1 MANYY
6 DTRVRRLR
14 QKLQGLGGP
23 KELLV
28 SNLTNVAY
36 LTGFTGSSGYLLV
49 TPKRAIMISDSRY
62 ETQLADECPHL
73 DIEVRDTKTTTLG
86 WVAKVVG
93 QLGIRELGIEASSIT
108 LAEYDSLRT
117 ELKSA
122 ELAPLPPVVELLRAI
137 KDATEIAK
145 IELSISVNER
155 AFQVIR
161 AQLHG
166 AQTEREIAHNLE
178 HQMRAFGASK
188 CAFPP
193 IVGVGPRAALP
204 HGQVTQQRID
214 SSPFVLIDWGAM
226 VDGYCSD
233 LTRMVVTG
241 KPTGKLQRVY
251 EVVRQAQQAAIA
263 AIRPGAR
270 IEEVDRAARQVITD
284 AGFGKRF
291 GHGLGHGFG
300 LQIHESPLIAPAREG
315 VLEENM
321 VVTVEPGVYLPG
333 QLGVR
338 IEDDVLVTGD
348 GCRKLST
355 LPTEFEACFVRL

>member
-1 MANYY
+1 
-6 DTRVRRLR
+6 
-14 QKLQGLGGP
+14 
-23 KELLV
+23 
-28 SNLTNVAY
+28 
-36 LTGFTGSSGYLLV
+36 
-49 TPKRAIMISDSRY
+49 MISDSRY

-86 WVAKVVG
+86 GG
-93 QLGIRELGIEASSIT
+93 QGRWATWDSRTGDRSQFHHLGRIRF
-108 LAEYDSLRT
+108 LRT

-204 HGQVTQQRID
+204 HGQVTQQRSIQSICFDRLGRDGRWLLQRFD
-214 SSPFVLIDWGAM
+214 SHG
-226 VDGYCSD
+226 GY
-233 LTRMVVTG
+233 R
-241 KPTGKLQRVY
+241 KPT
-251 EVVRQAQQAAIA
+251 A
-263 AIRPGAR
+263 
-270 IEEVDRAARQVITD
+270 
-284 AGFGKRF
+284 
-291 GHGLGHGFG
+291 
-300 LQIHESPLIAPAREG
+300 
-315 VLEENM
+315 N
-321 VVTVEPGVYLPG
+321 
-333 QLGVR
+333 
-338 IEDDVLVTGD
+338 
-348 GCRKLST
+348 CN
-355 LPTEFEACFVRL
+355 EFMKW